1 MAIVSLVLT
10 GLMAATA
17 SPKSQLSIQNCELGE
32 LYSSAAATCNAVLAN
47 LSDQP
52 IRVSE
57 FVPMGFEGSIEPK
70 DAQIAAHA
78 QVSLSLKV
86 DDANGVGDS
95 RYGFRF
101 HADEPGFPQRVVSA
115 HGFMLSIFDDTKP
128 VIDFG
133 DVDLHE
139 KLPQKELTLSSQDV
153 SEFSL
158 VRVLAKPEWLDLRI
172 SPDHHGLTAR
182 IKPDAPWGRHD
193 ESIKLAVAADK
204 QKEVSVA
211 VRANIRGD
219 ILADADPVDLGTL
232 IIGESNEHVVRLTD
246 RTGKDLSVAG
256 VRLDSIKGA
265 AAAKPCKQ
273 AAKSCRE
280 IHIVVSNEQPFG
292 AINGKLSLEFP
303 AYKQNVDIAVR
314 GSMLK
319 KGMKLANEGA
329 KPVAGT
335 APPATSAPAKSDE
348 TSTALDLRSAL
359 HGAAREA
366 AMAAEPPP
374 PGTGPLL
381 KWTVAQSGS
390 IYGFQIFRS
399 DTQGGRFT
407 LLNATPLRSTATDD
421 KSVAYQWRDS
431 TAISGNTY
439 WYRIGLIKKDG
450 TKQSLTEPQKALAK

>member
-1 MAIVSLVLT
+1 MAIVSLVFT

-17 SPKSQLSIQNCELGE
+17 SPKSQLSVQNCELGE
-32 LYSSAAATCNAVLAN
+32 LYSSAAATCNAILVN
-47 LSDQP
+47 LGDQP
-52 IRVSE
+52 IRVSD
-57 FVPMGFEGSIEPK
+57 FVPMGFEGSVEPK
-70 DAQIAAHA
+70 AAQIAAHA

-86 DDANGVGDS
+86 DDANGVGDF

-101 HADEPGFPQRVVSA
+101 HADEPRFPQRVVSA

-128 VIDFG
+128 AIDFG

-139 KLPQKELTLSSQDV
+139 KLPQKEVTLSSQDV

-158 VRVLAKPEWLDLRI
+158 VRVLAKPEWLDIQL
-172 SPDHHGLTAR
+172 SADHHGLTAR

-204 QKEVSVA
+204 QKEVSVS

-219 ILADADPVDLGTL
+219 IVTDADPVDLGTL
-232 IIGESNEHVVRLTD
+232 IIGEPNEHIVRLTD

-265 AAAKPCKQ
+265 AEAKPCKQ

-280 IHIVVSNEQPFG
+280 IRIVVSNEQPFG

-303 AYKQNVDIAVR
+303 AYKQNVDIAVH

-329 KPVAGT
+329 KPAAGT
-335 APPATSAPAKSDE
+335 APAAASAPAKPDE
-348 TSTALDLRSAL
+348 ATALDLRGAL

-374 PGTGPLL
+374 PGNGPLL

-399 DTQGGRFT
+399 DTQGGPFR
-407 LLNATPLRSTATDD
+407 LLNAAPLRSTASDD

-431 TAISGNTY
+431 TAVSGNTY